1 MDPRAHPLLARGCAL
16 VQRRAVAV
24 WLLCLVACAVAIGR
38 ANFTADLSA
47 FLPRSPSPTQQVLV
61 DQLRDG
67 LASRLI
73 LIGID
78 GGYEST
84 RAALSRRVAATL
96 RADPQFAAVHNGA
109 GENDARDEQFMFA
122 HRYVLSPAVTPQHFT
137 EQGLHDALGESLD
150 LLTSSA
156 GLIAKDLLPRDPTGE
171 VAAMVGQLD

>member
-1 MDPRAHPLLARGCAL
+1 MDPRAHPVLARGVAL

-84 RAALSRRVAATL
+84 RAELSRRVAASL
-96 RADPQFAAVHNGA
+96 RGDPQFVAIHNGS
-109 GENDARDEQFMFA
+109 GQNDARDEQFMFA
-122 HRYVLSPAVTPQHFT
+122 HRYVL
-137 EQGLHDALGESLD
+137 
-150 LLTSSA
+150 
-156 GLIAKDLLPRDPTGE
+156 
-171 VAAMVGQLD
+171 